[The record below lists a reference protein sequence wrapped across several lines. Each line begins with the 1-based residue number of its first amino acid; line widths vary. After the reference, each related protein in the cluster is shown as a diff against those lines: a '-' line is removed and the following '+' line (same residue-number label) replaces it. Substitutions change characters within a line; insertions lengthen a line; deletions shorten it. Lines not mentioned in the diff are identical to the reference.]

1 MCLFL
6 WITLS
11 RQRDKFSARSARDV
25 NVVRNP
31 FASQKRS
38 LKEERRGN
46 NSVEERKRQWW
57 KERVRKFRANIILQ
71 FTLCFFWRAWGF
83 FFYMSA
89 VIRSDAVRQQMPS
102 EERPSGRTHRLHLH
116 STLQQHEAK
125 RWGCCCSATQCQC
138 RAYYGWRHEKEKK
151 DRLHYSLGR
160 KTLKS
165 NTPQKAC
172 FFAWT
177 GKITCCVIRE
187 HMLPFSATSQSGSVA
202 AGWFENKCFKPEEA
216 FSHYKKESCVFES
229 AAWIDI

>member
-11 RQRDKFSARSARDV
+11 HQRDKFSARSARDV

-31 FASQKRS
+31 FTRQKRS
-38 LKEERRGN
+38 LKKWKQQRGGKKEATMEGKGEKIQGKHN
-46 NSVEERKRQWW
+46 PSVY
-57 KERVRKFRANIILQ
+57 FMLPLQ
-71 FTLCFFWRAWGF
+71 GVGLF

-89 VIRSDAVRQQMPS
+89 VIRSDAARQQMPS

-151 DRLHYSLGR
+151 TDCITVLGGRLWRVTHHRKPASLHEQRRSPAVSFG
-160 KTLKS
+160 
-165 NTPQKAC
+165 N
-172 FFAWT
+172 
-177 GKITCCVIRE
+177 ICCR
-187 HMLPFSATSQSGSVA
+187 SQL
-202 AGWFENKCFKPEEA
+202 
-216 FSHYKKESCVFES
+216 
-229 AAWIDI
+229 